1 MTIQTA
7 EARNKA
13 IGKAL
18 KGQTQS
24 FPSALDNLIT
34 RLELADLLRLTPRS
48 LDRWVWQR
56 KGPRRFKIGN
66 KSYYDTQTLKPGLNG
81 RKLRALAS
89 QHDALRYGGGQETLR
104 PHRQPPTAI
113 PVLNP

>member
-18 KGQTQS
+18 KGQTQP

-34 RLELADLLRLTPRS
+34 RLELAEILRLTPRS

-66 KSYYDTQTLKPGLNG
+66 KSYYD
-81 RKLRALAS
+81 RADVEAWL
-89 QHDALRYGGGQETLR
+89 E
-104 PHRQPPTAI
+104 RQKAKGFGESA
-113 PVLNP
+113 

>member
-7 EARNKA
+7 DARNKD

-18 KGQTQS
+18 KGKTQP
-24 FPSALDNLIT
+24 FPSIPSTLDNLIT

-66 KSYYDTQTLKPGLNG
+66 KSYYDPADVEAWL
-81 RKLRALAS
+81 
-89 QHDALRYGGGQETLR
+89 E
-104 PHRQPPTAI
+104 RQKAKGFGESA
-113 PVLNP
+113 

>member
-66 KSYYDTQTLKPGLNG
+66 KSYYD
-81 RKLRALAS
+81 RADVEAWL
-89 QHDALRYGGGQETLR
+89 E
-104 PHRQPPTAI
+104 RQKAKGFGESA
-113 PVLNP
+113 